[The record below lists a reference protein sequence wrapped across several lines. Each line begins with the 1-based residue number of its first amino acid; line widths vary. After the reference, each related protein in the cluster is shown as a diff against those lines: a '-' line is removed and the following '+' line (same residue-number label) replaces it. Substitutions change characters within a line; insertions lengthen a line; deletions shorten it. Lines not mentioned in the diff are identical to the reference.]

1 MAQYRG
7 FSYDELVKPL
17 ESVQKAHNE
26 VITDMASLSQNSEI
40 LDYYLDPERDK
51 QSYEMYNR
59 FKNEL
64 NFNVDDF
71 ARNGLTRNNGMKLL
85 SLHRNY
91 NNNVANVL
99 DAIKSREADRAEQQ
113 KLQEASKGQTI
124 FGHNGND
131 GNANLRSVDFYLQGN
146 KGFVYQNLDDIKTD
160 AKNFAAAAS
169 KRKYTNNF
177 DKNVNENNK
186 EANIKALAGQY
197 WQMMERTGYDN
208 RQAYKIINYLMDEY
222 EHIIDGKDVPDYEG
236 SHPDGFIKNMRR
248 MLQERNIDQF
258 SDEDKGRMIN
268 AYINGIDEG
277 LTYEPKYTW
286 KETEQMKRAGRN
298 VQTVNVDNGKFQ
310 NPDKSRSAQDE
321 NLAVSK
327 FTNENRKEQENMT
340 QSLTGNSEA
349 GTSPLTVA
357 VNRNGVTLH
366 RLANLAEYL
375 NACGYKYKDGN
386 YVYSN
391 GTLGRN
397 GIVVQSMIINGQE
410 KKVNVPR
417 GMYNDYVSKIKD
429 ITDTYHFN
437 KGDGSTIFTPDIN
450 TMINPQTTNEY
461 LEYYLTNQMRLND
474 RDSKPHIFI
483 STQMRINQNNKEA
496 SIGNAFAR
504 LGDRGLY
511 YNAIYDPKTRT
522 WEFGGRDNGK
532 YKTAIL
538 NSDINKG
545 CDIGLVYMPQSK
557 HDNEP
562 LWVMIRTNAMIDG
575 KNVPPTFIPLKDFTS
590 MTDSKIANTMNELAK
605 NRREIINRNA
615 EILGIDNNVSISKI
629 KSLISEYKN
638 IKDDQERDVKL
649 DCAYQILESIEYID
663 YFLHKRNSI
672 ADNGNQANRTI
683 KQVIDDLDE
692 IDSK

>member
-99 DAIKSREADRAEQQ
+99 DAIKNREADRAEQQ
-113 KLQEASKGQTI
+113 KLQETSKGQTI

-146 KGFVYQNLDDIKTD
+146 KGFVHQNLDDIKTD

-186 EANIKALAGQY
+186 EANIKALASQY
-197 WQMMERTGYDN
+197 WQMMERTGYDY

-277 LTYEPKYTW
+277 LTYDPKYTW
-286 KETEQMKRAGRN
+286 KETMQMKIAGRN
-298 VQTVNVDNGKFQ
+298 VQTVNIDNGKFQ

-321 NLAVSK
+321 SLAVSK

-366 RLANLAEYL
+366 RLAKLSEYL
-375 NACGYKYKDGN
+375 KACGFQYKDGS
-386 YVYSN
+386 YVDPH
-391 GTLGRN
+391 GTLGRD
-397 GIVVQSMIINGQE
+397 GIVKYPMIINGQE
-410 KKVNVPR
+410 IKVNIPKDI
-417 GMYNDYVSKIKD
+417 YNDYVSKIKD
-429 ITDTYHFN
+429 IIDTYHFN
-437 KGDGSTIFTPDIN
+437 KGDGSTVLTPDIK

-474 RDSKPHIFI
+474 RDSKPHKFI
-483 STQMRINQNNKEA
+483 STQMRINQNDKKA
-496 SIGNAFAR
+496 SIGNSFAK

-522 WEFGGRDNGK
+522 WEFGGTDNGK

-538 NSDINKG
+538 NSDINNG
-545 CDIGLVYMPQSK
+545 CYIGLVYMPQSK

-575 KNVPPTFIPLKDFTS
+575 KNIPPTYIPLKDFTS
-590 MTDSKIANTMNELAK
+590 MTDSKVANTMNNLAK
-605 NRREIINRNA
+605 NRREIINRNV

-649 DCAYQILESIEYID
+649 DSAYQILESIEYID
-663 YFLHKRNSI
+663 YFLHKRNST

-683 KQVIDDLDE
+683 KQVIDDLNE

>member
-99 DAIKSREADRAEQQ
+99 DAIKNREADRAEQQ
-113 KLQEASKGQTI
+113 KLQETSKGQTI

-146 KGFVYQNLDDIKTD
+146 KGFVHQNLDDIKTD

-186 EANIKALAGQY
+186 EANIKALSSQY
-197 WQMMERTGYDN
+197 WQMMERTGYDY

-277 LTYEPKYTW
+277 LTYDPKYTW
-286 KETEQMKRAGRN
+286 KETEKMKIAGRN
-298 VQTVNVDNGKFQ
+298 VQTVNIDNGTFQ

-321 NLAVSK
+321 SLAVSK

-340 QSLTGNSEA
+340 QLLTGNSEA

-366 RLANLAEYL
+366 RLATLSEYL
-375 NACGYKYKDGN
+375 NACGYKYKDGS
-386 YVYSN
+386 YLTPN
-391 GTLGRN
+391 GGLGSD
-397 GIVVQSMIINGQE
+397 GIVKQPMIINGQE
-410 KKVNVPR
+410 KKVNVPT
-417 GMYNDYVSKIKD
+417 GIYNDYVSKIKD

-437 KGDGSTIFTPDIN
+437 KGDGSTVLTPDIK

-474 RDSKPHIFI
+474 RDSKPHSFI
-483 STQMRINQNNKEA
+483 STQMRINQNDKKA
-496 SIGNAFAR
+496 SIGNSFAR

-538 NSDINKG
+538 NSDINNG

-575 KNVPPTFIPLKDFTS
+575 KNIPPTFIPLKDFTS
-590 MTDSKIANTMNELAK
+590 MTDSKIANTMNDLAK
-605 NRREIINRNA
+605 NRREKINKNV

-638 IKDDQERDVKL
+638 IKDDKERDVKL
-649 DCAYQILESIEYID
+649 DSAYQILESIEYID
-663 YFLHKRNSI
+663 YFLHKRNST

-683 KQVIDDLDE
+683 KQVIDDLNE

>member
-59 FKNEL
+59 FKDEL

-99 DAIKSREADRAEQQ
+99 DAIKNREADREEQQ
-113 KLQEASKGQTI
+113 KLQETSKGQTI

-146 KGFVYQNLDDIKTD
+146 KGFVHQNLDDIKTD
-160 AKNFAAAAS
+160 AKNFAEAAS

-197 WQMMERTGYDN
+197 WQMMERTGYDH

-277 LTYEPKYTW
+277 LTYDPKYTW
-286 KETEQMKRAGRN
+286 KETEQMKIAGRN
-298 VQTVNVDNGKFQ
+298 VQTVNIDNGKFQ

-321 NLAVSK
+321 CLAFSK
-327 FTNENRKEQENMT
+327 FKNENREEQENMT

-375 NACGYKYKDGN
+375 NALGYKYKDGN
-386 YVYSN
+386 YLYSN
-391 GTLGRN
+391 GTFGGN
-397 GIVVQSMIINGQE
+397 GIIKVTMNINGQE

-417 GMYNDYVSKIKD
+417 DMYNDYVSKIKD
-429 ITDTYHFN
+429 IVDTYHFN
-437 KGDGSTIFTPDIN
+437 KGSDSAIFTPDIK

-483 STQMRINQNNKEA
+483 STQMRINQNDKAA
-496 SIGNAFAR
+496 SVGNAFAK

-511 YNAIYDPKTRT
+511 YNEIYDPKTRT
-522 WEFGGRDNGK
+522 WEFGGRDNGE

-538 NSDINKG
+538 NSDLNKG
-545 CDIGLVYMPQSK
+545 CYIGLVYMPQSK

-590 MTDSKIANTMNELAK
+590 MTDSKVANTMNELAK
-605 NRREIINRNA
+605 NRREIINRNV

-672 ADNGNQANRTI
+672 ADNGNQANRTVN
-683 KQVIDDLDE
+683 QVIDDLDE

>member
-59 FKNEL
+59 FKDEL

-99 DAIKSREADRAEQQ
+99 DAIKNREADRTEQQ
-113 KLQEASKGQTI
+113 KLQETSKGQTI

-146 KGFVYQNLDDIKTD
+146 KGFVHQNLDDIKTD
-160 AKNFAAAAS
+160 AKNFAEAAS

-197 WQMMERTGYDN
+197 WQMMERTGYDH

-277 LTYEPKYTW
+277 LTYDPKYTW
-286 KETEQMKRAGRN
+286 KETEQMKIAGRN
-298 VQTVNVDNGKFQ
+298 VQTVNIDNGKFQ
-310 NPDKSRSAQDE
+310 NPDKSRLAQDE
-321 NLAVSK
+321 CLAFSK
-327 FTNENRKEQENMT
+327 FKNENREEQENMT

-375 NACGYKYKDGN
+375 NALGYKYKDGN
-386 YVYSN
+386 YLYSN
-391 GTLGRN
+391 GTFGGN
-397 GIVVQSMIINGQE
+397 GIIKVTMNINGQE

-417 GMYNDYVSKIKD
+417 DMYNDYVSKIKD
-429 ITDTYHFN
+429 IIDTYHFN
-437 KGDGSTIFTPDIN
+437 KGDGSTFSNPDIK

-483 STQMRINQNNKEA
+483 STQMRINQNDKAA
-496 SIGNAFAR
+496 SIGNAFAK

-511 YNAIYDPKTRT
+511 YNEIYDPKTKT
-522 WEFGGRDNGK
+522 WKFGGRDNGE

-538 NSDINKG
+538 NSDLNKG
-545 CDIGLVYMPQSK
+545 CYIGLVYMPQSK

-590 MTDSKIANTMNELAK
+590 MTDSKVANIMNDMAK
-605 NRREIINRNA
+605 NRREIINRNT

-638 IKDDQERDVKL
+638 IEDDQERDAKL
-649 DCAYQILESIEYID
+649 DSAYQILESIEYID

-672 ADNGNQANRTI
+672 ADNGNQANRTV

>member
-99 DAIKSREADRAEQQ
+99 DAIKNREADRAEQQ
-113 KLQEASKGQTI
+113 KLQETSKGQTI

-146 KGFVYQNLDDIKTD
+146 KGFVHQNLDDIKTD

-186 EANIKALAGQY
+186 EANIKALASQY
-197 WQMMERTGYDN
+197 WQMMERTGYDY

-277 LTYEPKYTW
+277 LTYDPKYTW
-286 KETEQMKRAGRN
+286 KETMEMKIAGRN
-298 VQTVNVDNGKFQ
+298 VQTVNIDNGKFQ

-321 NLAVSK
+321 SLAVSK

-366 RLANLAEYL
+366 RLANLREYL
-375 NACGYKYKDGN
+375 NACGYQYKNGN

-397 GIVVQSMIINGQE
+397 GIVIQPMTINGQQ
-410 KKVNVPR
+410 KDVKVPTD
-417 GMYNDYVSKIKD
+417 MYNDYVSKIKD

-437 KGDGSTIFTPDIN
+437 KGDGSTVLTPDIK

-461 LEYYLTNQMRLND
+461 LEYYLTSQMRLND
-474 RDSKPHIFI
+474 RDSKPHSFI
-483 STQMRINQNNKEA
+483 STQMRINQNDKKA

-532 YKTAIL
+532 YKTAIS
-538 NSDINKG
+538 NADTNNG

-590 MTDSKIANTMNELAK
+590 MTDSKVANTMNNMAK
-605 NRREIINRNA
+605 NRREIINMNV

-649 DCAYQILESIEYID
+649 DSAYQILESIEYID
-663 YFLHKRNSI
+663 YFLHKRNST

-683 KQVIDDLDE
+683 KQVIDDLNE